1 MRAPILIKRV
11 EPFYTAE
18 AKENRI
24 SGIVILELI
33 IDRTGKVTGARVL
46 KPLPF
51 GLDGAAVEA
60 VRQWQWKPGTLAG
73 EPVDVIF
80 NVTVNFKLE
89 E

>member
-1 MRAPILIKRV
+1 MRALR
-11 EPFYTAE
+11 
-18 AKENRI
+18 ENLPLRNLWDGIEIFDRI

-33 IDRTGKVTGARVL
+33 IDRTGKVTDARVL

-51 GLDGAAVEA
+51 GLDDAAVEA